1 MATDGSASKLQAE
14 LAGGRA
20 GQIGNG
26 NGNGNGSVNGVRGSA
41 VVRSTVAGGHRSSML
56 SAPSFEPAEAAEVT
70 QLARSDSAAGRWM
83 ITGRGEVLGS
93 FTGEIDCAS
102 DLLIGKGAEVTATI
116 RGLDV
121 VVAGLVRG
129 NITASGRL
137 QITASGRVE
146 GDARVGSLIVHEG
159 GVHRGAMTVYPE
171 GLPEESE
178 NYIEADPVLE
188 APASLP
194 ATVTAADLVRKFWGE
209 FF

>member
-1 MATDGSASKLQAE
+1 MATDASASKLQSE
-14 LAGGRA
+14 LAGDRA
-20 GQIGNG
+20 DRIGNR
-26 NGNGNGSVNGVRGSA
+26 NGSAGGGVRGGA
-41 VVRSTVAGGHRSSML
+41 LVRSGGSGVTRSSML
-56 SAPSFEPAEAAEVT
+56 AAPSFETAEANEVT

-171 GLPEESE
+171 GLPEEAE
-178 NYIEADPVLE
+178 NYVEPVYAEESTEALVTPI
-188 APASLP
+188 
-194 ATVTAADLVRKFWGE
+194 TAADRVRRFWGE